1 MIKNLALIVLMTVSS
16 YVFAGAGSG
25 NGKITQMHI
34 DALGTRVRI
43 NFSEP
48 IVNPEGCQKAEFY
61 MLELNDSNS
70 SSRYVAA
77 LLSAYTA
84 EKTVY
89 FWISGCTTGQYWGG
103 TRPQLHDIY
112 LK

>member
-1 MIKNLALIVLMTVSS
+1 MIKNLALIVLMTVSG
-16 YVFAGAGSG
+16 YVFAGASSG
-25 NGKITQMHI
+25 NGAISQLYVN
-34 DALGTRVRI
+34 ARGTIVRVH
-43 NFSEP
+43 FSAP
-48 IVNPEGCQKAEFY
+48 IVNPDGCQKAEFY
-61 MLELNDSNS
+61 MLELDDSNS

-84 EKTVY
+84 EKTVQ

-103 TRPQLHDIY
+103 TRPKLHDIY